1 MPKKTTILIII
12 LALVTG
18 VLLFLAISEGQKQ
31 TSQVNQ
37 VVPTQKPVE
46 KTSKVFFSPQ
56 NIDLSTNTAT
66 AGPTVDLMVDSGGSN
81 IAGVQAE
88 LQYDPK
94 AITNVKVSPASDAT
108 GFFGPSAVVLFN
120 DVDQQTGR
128 ISFAIAISP
137 NQKAAKGV
145 GKLATISFSKA
156 FGATTPTTTIN
167 FLDKTLVTQLG
178 QTESVL
184 KEAAPLN
191 ITLSSSQPVVTQ
203 PVFLP
208 STNTAPVTTSPTQ

>member
-1 MPKKTTILIII
+1 MPKKTTILIVI

-31 TSQVNQ
+31 NNQTTQVA
-37 VVPTQKPVE
+37 PTVKPVE

-56 NIDLSTNTAT
+56 NIDLSTNTAST
-66 AGPTVDLMVDSGGSN
+66 TPSVDLMVDSGGSD

-94 AITNVKVSPASDAT
+94 EITNVKVLPASDAT
-108 GFFGPSAVVLFN
+108 GFFGAGANVLFS
-120 DVDQQTGR
+120 DIDPTTGR

-137 NQKAAKGV
+137 NQKGIKGV
-145 GKLATISFSKA
+145 GKIATVTFSKA

-178 QTESVL
+178 QTQSVL
-184 KEAAPLN
+184 KEASPLN
-191 ITLSSSQPVVTQ
+191 ITLSSAQPVVTQ
-203 PVFLP
+203 AVILP
-208 STNTAPVTTSPTQ
+208 QTNTAPATTSPTQ